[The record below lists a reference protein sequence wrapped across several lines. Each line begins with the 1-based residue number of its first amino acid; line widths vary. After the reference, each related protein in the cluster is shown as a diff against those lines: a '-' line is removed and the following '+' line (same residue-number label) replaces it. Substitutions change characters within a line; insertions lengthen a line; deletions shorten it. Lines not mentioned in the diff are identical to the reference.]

1 LKIFKLISH
10 LLFFEYELFK
20 CEMKPI
26 KKREREREREREG
39 GREGGSRSS
48 SDSRA

>member
-26 KKREREREREREG
+26 KKREREREREG